1 MARSPSLRQGQER
14 SGGKAPV
21 ERRGGSSADR
31 RERIG
36 LGRRERRERKGVCG
50 GRRERGVG
58 FGDAFIL
65 GGAGG

>member
-50 GRRERGVG
+50 GKREREG
-58 FGDAFIL
+58 
-65 GGAGG
+65 